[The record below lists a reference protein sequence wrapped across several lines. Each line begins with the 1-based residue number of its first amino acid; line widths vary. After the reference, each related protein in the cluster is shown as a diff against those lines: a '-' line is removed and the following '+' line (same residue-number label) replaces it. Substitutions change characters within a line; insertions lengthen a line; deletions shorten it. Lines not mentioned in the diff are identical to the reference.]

1 MRAAPSSS
9 IKGRERVYSLGS
21 FFEEGLRISPVS
33 GEILRIGGFAP
44 VLLDALLSIVVW
56 EHRGMFGVLSGTGN
70 LLGYG
75 VPVSR
80 KAGSRGLGPL
90 AGVWG

>member
-1 MRAAPSSS
+1 M
-9 IKGRERVYSLGS
+9 
-21 FFEEGLRISPVS
+21 EEGLRISPVS

-44 VLLDALLSIVVW
+44 VLLDAPLSIVVW